1 MWRASNCHNNNPQTS
16 FHFALTFKAK
26 LHFYLRFTVVV
37 FFFTKAELHFTL
49 TDFEKTSPISIL
61 RILNLWEGRGVKH
74 LLQSCLE
81 RLRQGKQAIIL
92 DVKWTLVQ
100 VACTDNVSEI
110 LAM

>member
-1 MWRASNCHNNNPQTS
+1 M
-16 FHFALTFKAK
+16 
-26 LHFYLRFTVVV
+26 
-37 FFFTKAELHFTL
+37 
-49 TDFEKTSPISIL
+49 
-61 RILNLWEGRGVKH
+61 EGHGGKH

-110 LAM
+110 LAMYCTEFSPMAQMRLGLWSLPI